1 MLIKKLTPFVISTLT
16 VVTFAGSQPVFA
28 ADSQTDRSDG
38 IQVITDFDTSDF
50 VTLTYDISNKP
61 SEKSIQKALPTEITV
76 YLNGS
81 DQPSEIPVTW
91 KDKTGNYSTSDND
104 SYGFEPVWDDSK
116 YALEAGDEMPV
127 AWVKLVSDSSTD
139 TSNQTDAQDD
149 GDSQTNQPS
158 TQDNTAAPTDQPST
172 QDNTAAP
179 TDPTADQN
187 SNADTS
193 DQTALQNAGDDASAP
208 EPAQSS
214 SADNPD
220 SYILLGDE
228 DTTANRDQIFQY
240 LTGTMGLNSAAAC
253 GVMANIERESGFRAD
268 IGHMETDGL
277 MSFGICQ
284 WHATRY
290 DNLKSFASERGEDYT
305 SLSTQLDYLYNELKT
320 SYSRVLNNIKSVSNN
335 AAGASS
341 AATTW
346 CLYYE
351 VPANKVAE
359 SQNRASRAVDYFW
372 PTYGTGSAASH
383 FSDVSSESYY
393 IDAVNWASDKGITS
407 GTGDSIFSPD
417 KVCTRAEII
426 TFLWRLAGSP
436 QDSSNTGFADVA
448 PSAYYSQ
455 AVSWALAKGITD
467 GTDGTHF
474 SPEMT
479 CTRAM
484 IVEFLY
490 RYAGASASQY
500 NIFWDVETDAYY
512 ARACTWANNNG
523 ITGGTGLDSE
533 GHTLFSP
540 NNECS
545 RAQAVTFLY
554 RYSLMS

>member
-1 MLIKKLTPFVISTLT
+1 MLLKKLTPIVISTLT

-28 ADSQTDRSDG
+28 DESQTDGSGG

-50 VTLTYDISNKP
+50 VTLTYDISKKP
-61 SEKSIQKALPTEITV
+61 SEESIQKALPTEITV

-91 KDKTGNYSTSDND
+91 KDQTGTYETSDND
-104 SYGFEPVWDDSK
+104 IYGFEPVWDESK
-116 YALEAGDEMPV
+116 YTLEAGDEMPV
-127 AWVKLVSDSSTD
+127 AWVKLTSVSAD
-139 TSNQTDAQDD
+139 TSNQTATQDS
-149 GDSQTNQPS
+149 GDSNTDQAS
-158 TQDNTAAPTDQPST
+158 TQDNTAAATDQATDQSST
-172 QDNTAAP
+172 GA
-179 TDPTADQN
+179 
-187 SNADTS
+187 S
-193 DQTALQNAGDDASAP
+193 DQTSVQNGSDNTSEQEA
-208 EPAQSS
+208 AQSS
-214 SADNPD
+214 SADEAY

-228 DTTANRDQIFQY
+228 DPEANRDQIFQY

-284 WHATRY
+284 WHGTRF
-290 DNLKSFASERGEDYT
+290 DNLQSFASERGEDYT

-320 SYSRVLNNIKSVSNN
+320 SYGRVLNNIKSVSNN

-351 VPANKVAE
+351 VPANKAAE
-359 SQNRASRAVDYFW
+359 SETRASRAVDYFW
-372 PTYGTGSAASH
+372 PMYGTGSAASH
-383 FSDVSSESYY
+383 FSDVCSESYY

-407 GTGDSIFSPD
+407 GTGDNIFSPD
-417 KVCTRAEII
+417 RRCTRAEII

-436 QDSSNTGFADVA
+436 QDSSGTGFADVD

-474 SPEMT
+474 SPNMT

-490 RYAGASASQY
+490 KYAGASASQY

-512 ARACTWANNNG
+512 ARACTWANYNG

-540 NNECS
+540 DNECT
-545 RAQAVTFLY
+545 RAQAVAFLY